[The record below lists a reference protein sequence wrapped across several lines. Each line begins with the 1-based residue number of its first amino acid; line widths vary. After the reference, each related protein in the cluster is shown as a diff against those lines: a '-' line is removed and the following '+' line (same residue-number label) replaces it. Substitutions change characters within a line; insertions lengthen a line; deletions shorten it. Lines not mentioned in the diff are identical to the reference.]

1 MKIPAN
7 KSSYDKLYLVQ
18 PEVYNNIKP
27 QLNEVQKQEL
37 IDLNEKNQPFEEG
50 HETFEEEKNE
60 EQENEEIIDN
70 VVMEPPTKNEDPAIP
85 VEERKILKP
94 IKMVKN
100 PDGKWLIK
108 KTSEKKVKNFSCKIC
123 ANKKFTTKR
132 SLERHNITFHVKK
145 QPIKG
150 AELIPEVVYP
160 KTTSPET
167 VKAEERKNLKRK
179 HQYNPGEFH
188 LERDN
193 KQFSRYEPVVKRSKG
208 VISEIPKRSKVKR
221 KFDEFDD
228 KVHQPYSSGK
238 LDDNLPPDDFEIE
251 MENEP
256 VEHSRAPKRLK
267 AKRKLTD
274 DSNNIKGKDWH
285 WESYSQ

>member
-1 MKIPAN
+1 MKTQGKFYTFSKVFFLYN
-7 KSSYDKLYLVQ
+7 SKSYPPFFSSSTSPFIVRGAEKINDDAE
-18 PEVYNNIKP
+18 EVN
-27 QLNEVQKQEL
+27 
-37 IDLNEKNQPFEEG
+37 D
-50 HETFEEEKNE
+50 
-60 EQENEEIIDN
+60 D
-70 VVMEPPTKNEDPAIP
+70 VVMEPPTENENPAIP

-108 KTSEKKVKNFSCKIC
+108 KMSEKKVKNFSCQIC

-132 SLERHNITFHVKK
+132 SLERHNTTFHVKK

-160 KTTSPET
+160 KTASPET

-179 HQYNPGEFH
+179 HQYDPGEFH

-193 KQFSRYEPVVKRSKG
+193 KQFSRYEPLVKRPKG
-208 VISEIPKRSKVKR
+208 VDSKV
-221 KFDEFDD
+221 
-228 KVHQPYSSGK
+228 
-238 LDDNLPPDDFEIE
+238 
-251 MENEP
+251 
-256 VEHSRAPKRLK
+256 PKRLK

>member
-1 MKIPAN
+1 MRGAEKINDDAE
-7 KSSYDKLYLVQ
+7 
-18 PEVYNNIKP
+18 EVN
-27 QLNEVQKQEL
+27 
-37 IDLNEKNQPFEEG
+37 D
-50 HETFEEEKNE
+50 
-60 EQENEEIIDN
+60 D
-70 VVMEPPTKNEDPAIP
+70 VVMEPPTENENPAIP
-85 VEERKILKP
+85 VEER

-100 PDGKWLIK
+100 PDGKWSIK
-108 KTSEKKVKNFSCKIC
+108 KMSEKKVKNFSCQIC

-132 SLERHNITFHVKK
+132 SLERHNTTFHVKK

-193 KQFSRYEPVVKRSKG
+193 KQFSRYEPVIKRSKG

-221 KFDEFDD
+221 KFVEFDD